1 MQRRTRNKAKLT
13 NPSELVV
20 ISKCLDLLK
29 YTFTVTSND
38 KNIAKKYRLTVVKMI
53 QDTVLTAYQ
62 YMIRANLIYPRNK
75 KEFDRRMQYHQ
86 FTDEQLHILLSL
98 AEVSTVIGNF
108 HSPGYWSKLTWE
120 VIRLNKAWAAS
131 DMKQFKDLPE

>member
-120 VIRLNKAWAAS
+120 VIRLNRAWAAS

>member
-1 MQRRTRNKAKLT
+1 M
-13 NPSELVV
+13 
-20 ISKCLDLLK
+20 K

-108 HSPGYWSKLTWE
+108 HSPGHWSKLTWE
-120 VIRLNKAWAAS
+120 VIRLNRAWAAS

>member
-53 QDTVLTAYQ
+53 QDTVLIAYQ

-120 VIRLNKAWAAS
+120 VIRLNRAWAAS

>member
-1 MQRRTRNKAKLT
+1 MQRRTRNKANLT

-120 VIRLNKAWAAS
+120 VIRLNRAWAAS

>member
-120 VIRLNKAWAAS
+120 VIRLNRAWAAS
-131 DMKQFKDLPE
+131 DMKQFKNLPE

>member
-120 VIRLNKAWAAS
+120 VICLNRAWAAS